1 MKEKKSRRKSRPK
14 KEEVRPVDQKSA
26 SQTGRSSQ
34 SIEDVP
40 ALRHIFDADPGDPV
54 WRRLRRW

>member
-1 MKEKKSRRKSRPK
+1 
-14 KEEVRPVDQKSA
+14 DQKSA